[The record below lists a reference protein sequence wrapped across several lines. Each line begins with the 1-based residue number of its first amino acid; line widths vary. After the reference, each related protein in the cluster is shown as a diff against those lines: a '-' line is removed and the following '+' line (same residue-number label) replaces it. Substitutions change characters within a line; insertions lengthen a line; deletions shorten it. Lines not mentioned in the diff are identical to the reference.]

1 MNRVPVNMEFI
12 SKASPAI
19 LYKFLTTPSCLVRWF
34 CDSVDIDDD
43 QYTFSW
49 DGSEEVAVLVED
61 YEEERLRFKWEDAD
75 SDDEFLE
82 FKMYKSPITG
92 ETILEIIDYADEGE
106 EQETRDLWE
115 TQIDTLKREAGA

>member
-61 YEEERLRFKWEDAD
+61 YEEERLKFKWEDAD

>member
-1 MNRVPVNMEFI
+1 MKRVPVNMEFI

-34 CDSVDIDDD
+34 CDSVDIDDET
-43 QYTFSW
+43 YTFSW

-61 YEEERLRFKWEDAD
+61 YEEERLKFQWEDAD
-75 SDDEFLE
+75 SDDEYLE

-92 ETILEIIDYADEGE
+92 ETILEITDYADEGE

>member
-1 MNRVPVNMEFI
+1 MEFI

-34 CDSVDIDDD
+34 CDSVDIDDET
-43 QYTFSW
+43 YTFSW

-61 YEEERLRFKWEDAD
+61 YEEERLKFQWEDAD
-75 SDDEFLE
+75 SDDEYLE

-92 ETILEIIDYADEGE
+92 ETILEITDYADEGE